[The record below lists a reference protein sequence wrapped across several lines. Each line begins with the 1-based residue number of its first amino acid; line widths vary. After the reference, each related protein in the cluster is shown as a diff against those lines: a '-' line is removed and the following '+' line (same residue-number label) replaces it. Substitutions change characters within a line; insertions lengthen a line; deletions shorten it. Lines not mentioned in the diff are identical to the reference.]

1 MKSNGKKKTSLSDRI
16 FVICNTIFMIAFV
29 IITLY
34 PVLNTLAISFNDGTD
49 ALRGGIYLW
58 PRKFTL
64 KNYSTVLQKDN
75 LITGAI
81 ITERVYSV
89 PGVGNV
95 LTDAI
100 NKYDN
105 GVIVGV
111 TLFYAVL
118 TVASLILGDVLMSLV
133 DPRISFSSKDR

>member
-1 MKSNGKKKTSLSDRI
+1 MLFRS
-16 FVICNTIFMIAFV
+16 
-29 IITLY
+29 
-34 PVLNTLAISFNDGTD
+34 
-49 ALRGGIYLW
+49 
-58 PRKFTL
+58 
-64 KNYSTVLQKDN
+64 
-75 LITGAI
+75 
-81 ITERVYSV
+81 
-89 PGVGNV
+89 
-95 LTDAI
+95 DAI